1 MCTDAGRRRR
11 RPRWVLVCVCWSVL
25 AGHMRGVCALYAH
38 PRACVSY
45 YVVDKREAGLEKMEK
60 DERDDGLF
68 SACSRELLE
77 GSLPASVSFA

>member
-1 MCTDAGRRRR
+1 MHVDAGRRRR

-25 AGHMRGVCALYAH
+25 AGHIRGACALYAP

-60 DERDDGLF
+60 DERRRRFL
-68 SACSRELLE
+68 CSRELLE
-77 GSLPASVSFA
+77 GSLPA